1 MINIITMLFVIS
13 VYVFFS
19 QCYESGFK
27 CVERDD
33 RDWDEEKPTDSGLDL
48 TDAVDIWTK
57 IKNYAKKIGKIF
69 KFFTS
74 PGGIASIVGILVGL
88 GALKAFMGL
97 RRKGA
102 AVARFGMGGV
112 KKGKHE
118 KRDNTGQIIMVEYNE
133 QGEEI
138 DPVT

>member
-1 MINIITMLFVIS
+1 MNQSLLFLP
-13 VYVFFS
+13 
-19 QCYESGFK
+19 QCYENGFK

-33 RDWDEEKPTDSGLDL
+33 REWDEEKPTESGLDMGG
-48 TDAVDIWTK
+48 AIDIWTK
-57 IKNYAKKIGKIF
+57 IKNYAKKIGNIL
-69 KFFTS
+69 KFFTT

-88 GALKAFMGL
+88 GALKACLGL

-112 KKGKHE
+112 KKGKQE
-118 KRDNTGQIIMVEYNE
+118 KRDNTGQIIVVEYNE
-133 QGEEI
+133 EGEEI

>member
-1 MINIITMLFVIS
+1 M
-13 VYVFFS
+13 
-19 QCYESGFK
+19 
-27 CVERDD
+27 
-33 RDWDEEKPTDSGLDL
+33 
-48 TDAVDIWTK
+48 
-57 IKNYAKKIGKIF
+57 
-69 KFFTS
+69 
-74 PGGIASIVGILVGL
+74 GL

-138 DPVT
+138 DPET

>member
-1 MINIITMLFVIS
+1 MSLP
-13 VYVFFS
+13 
-19 QCYESGFK
+19 QCYDTGFK
-27 CVERDD
+27 CIDRDEK
-33 RDWDEEKPTDSGLDL
+33 DWDEEKPSESGLDL
-48 TDAVDIWTK
+48 GGAVNIWTK
-57 IKNYAKKIGKIF
+57 VKNFFKKIGNIL
-69 KFFTS
+69 KFLTT

-112 KKGKHE
+112 KKGKQE
-118 KRDNTGQIIMVEYNE
+118 KRDNKGQIVVVEYNE
-133 QGEEI
+133 QGEEV

>member
-1 MINIITMLFVIS
+1 M
-13 VYVFFS
+13 
-19 QCYESGFK
+19 
-27 CVERDD
+27 
-33 RDWDEEKPTDSGLDL
+33 
-48 TDAVDIWTK
+48 
-57 IKNYAKKIGKIF
+57 
-69 KFFTS
+69 
-74 PGGIASIVGILVGL
+74 GILVGL

-118 KRDNTGQIIMVEYNE
+118 KRDNAGQIIMVEYNE

-138 DPVT
+138 DPET